1 MSTSQQVAL
10 RVAVPNKGI
19 LSEAAIAMLKEA
31 GYTTRRDPKDLHVVD
46 SSNNIEFFYLR
57 PRDIATYVGS
67 GSLDV
72 GFTGLDLLLDSRS
85 SAVSVANLGFGG
97 STFRF
102 AGPIGKFKSLQ
113 DLSGLR
119 VATAY
124 PSLVEDYLKR
134 EGVVVKLVAL
144 DGAVE
149 VAVRLG
155 VADAVADVV
164 STGNTLRQ
172 AGLEIFGPVILD
184 STAQLIAAPGNA
196 EKSETL
202 LRRLQGVMVA
212 REYVIFDYDCPVSLV
227 EAASAITP
235 GIESPTISPLREA
248 DWVAVRALVKSSET
262 NAKMD
267 ALHDLGARAI
277 LVSAIHAARI

>member
-1 MSTSQQVAL
+1 MI

-19 LSEAAIAMLKEA
+19 LSESAILMLKEA
-31 GYTTRRDPKDLHVVD
+31 GYTVRRDPKDLHVVD
-46 SSNNIEFFYLR
+46 QAHGIEFFYLR

-85 SAVSVANLGFGG
+85 FAESVSDLGFGG

-102 AGPIGKFKSLQ
+102 AGPVGKFKNLK
-113 DLSGLR
+113 DLEGKR

-124 PSLVEDYLKR
+124 PNLVEDFLR
-134 EGVVVKLVAL
+134 QEGVAVQLVQL

-149 VAVRLG
+149 VAVQLG

-172 AGLEIFGPVILD
+172 AGLEIFGPIILE
-184 STAQLIAAPGNA
+184 SSAQLIVSPGRKA
-196 EKSETL
+196 DHSQL
-202 LRRLQGVMVA
+202 LRRMQGVLVA
-212 REYVIFDYDCPVSLV
+212 REYVIFDYDCPANLV
-227 EAASAITP
+227 EQASLITP
-235 GIESPTISPLREA
+235 GIESPTVSPLRDT
-248 DWVAVRALVKSSET
+248 DWVAIRSLVKANEINS
-262 NAKMD
+262 KMD
-267 ALHDLGARAI
+267 ELYDIGARAI

>member
-1 MSTSQQVAL
+1 ML

-19 LSEAAIAMLKEA
+19 LSESAILMLKEA
-31 GYTTRRDPKDLHVVD
+31 GYTVRRDPKDLHVVD
-46 SSNNIEFFYLR
+46 QAHGIEFFYLR

-85 SAVSVANLGFGG
+85 FAESVSDLGFGG

-102 AGPIGKFKSLQ
+102 AGPVGKFKNLK
-113 DLSGLR
+113 DLEGKR

-124 PSLVEDYLKR
+124 PNLVEDFLR
-134 EGVVVKLVAL
+134 QEGIAVQLVQL

-149 VAVRLG
+149 VAVQLG

-172 AGLEIFGPVILD
+172 AGLEIFGPIILE
-184 STAQLIAAPGNA
+184 SSAQLIVSPGRKA
-196 EKSETL
+196 DHTQL
-202 LRRLQGVMVA
+202 LRRMQGVLVA
-212 REYVIFDYDCPVSLV
+212 REYVIFDYDCPANLV
-227 EAASAITP
+227 EQASLITP
-235 GIESPTISPLREA
+235 GIESPTVSPLRDT
-248 DWVAVRALVKSSET
+248 DWVAIRSLVRATEINS
-262 NAKMD
+262 KMD
-267 ALHDLGARAI
+267 ELYDIGARAI

>member
-1 MSTSQQVAL
+1 L
-10 RVAVPNKGI
+10 LKVAVPNKGI
-19 LSEAAIAMLKEA
+19 LSESAIAMLKEA

-46 SSNNIEFFYLR
+46 GENGIEFFYLR

-67 GSLDV
+67 GALDA
-72 GFTGLDLLLDSRS
+72 GFTGLDLMLDSRS
-85 SAVSVANLGFGG
+85 KAESVADLEFGA

-102 AGPIGKFKSLQ
+102 AGPLGKFKTLQ
-113 DLSGLR
+113 DLSGLT

-124 PSLVEDYLKR
+124 PHLVEDFLGKQ
-134 EGVVVKLVAL
+134 GVSVNLVQL

-172 AGLEIFGPVILD
+172 AGLEIFGPTILQSSAHLICAPARAAD
-184 STAQLIAAPGNA
+184 TAA
-196 EKSETL
+196 L
-202 LRRLQGVMVA
+202 LRRLQGVLVA
-212 REYVIFDYDCPVSLV
+212 RQYVIFDYDCPIELV
-227 EAASAITP
+227 ERASAVTP
-235 GIESPTISPLREA
+235 GIESPTVSPLR
-248 DWVAVRALVKSSET
+248 DPNWVAVRALVKTNET

-267 ALHDLGARAI
+267 ALYDLGARAI

>member
-1 MSTSQQVAL
+1 ML
-10 RVAVPNKGI
+10 RVAIPNKGI
-19 LSEAAIAMLKEA
+19 LSETAITMLKEA
-31 GYTTRRDPKDLHVVD
+31 GYATRRDSKELHVID
-46 SSNNIEFFYLR
+46 SDNNIEFFYLR

-72 GFTGLDLLLDSRS
+72 GLTGLDLLLDSRS
-85 SAVSVANLGFGG
+85 PAQTVEDLRFGD

-102 AGPIGKFKSLQ
+102 AGPVGAFKSLA
-113 DLSGLR
+113 DLEGKR

-124 PSLVEDYLKR
+124 VNLVEDYLAK
-134 EGVVVKLVAL
+134 ENIKVQLVQL

-149 VAVRLG
+149 TAVRLG

-172 AGLEIFGPVILD
+172 AGLEIFGPVLLR
-184 STAQLIAAPGNA
+184 STAHLISAPG
-196 EKSETL
+196 KSDVAATL
-202 LRRLQGVMVA
+202 LRRLRGVVVA
-212 REYVIFDYDCPVSLV
+212 REYVIFDYDCPAELV
-227 EAASAITP
+227 DKASEITP
-235 GIESPTISPLREA
+235 GIESPTVSPLRDE

-262 NAKMD
+262 NVTMD
-267 ALHDLGARAI
+267 ALYELGARAI

>member
-1 MSTSQQVAL
+1 MSNML

-46 SSNNIEFFYLR
+46 NTNQIEFFYLR
-57 PRDIATYVGS
+57 PRDIATYVGR
-67 GSLDV
+67 GSLDA

-85 SAVSVANLGFGG
+85 AAQPVADLGFGG

-102 AGPIGKFKSLQ
+102 AGPVGAFKNLKDLEGK
-113 DLSGLR
+113 R

-124 PSLVEDYLKR
+124 ANLVEDFLNR
-134 EGVVVKLVAL
+134 EGIKNVELVSL

-149 VAVRLG
+149 VACRLG

-172 AGLEIFGPVILD
+172 AGLEIFGPVILQ
-184 STAQLIAAPGNA
+184 STAQLIAHPGA
-196 EKSETL
+196 ADKCTTL
-202 LRRLQGVMVA
+202 LRRMQGVLVA
-212 REYVIFDYDCPVSLV
+212 REYVIFDYDCPIHLV
-227 EAASAITP
+227 EEASALTP
-235 GIESPTISPLREA
+235 GIESPTISPLREQ
-248 DWVAVRALVKSSET
+248 DWVAVRALVKSSEI

-267 ALHDLGARAI
+267 ALYELGARAI

>member
-1 MSTSQQVAL
+1 ML

-19 LSEAAIAMLKEA
+19 LSESAILMLKEA
-31 GYTTRRDPKDLHVVD
+31 GYTVRRDPKDLHVVD
-46 SSNNIEFFYLR
+46 QTHGIEFFYLR

-85 SAVSVANLGFGG
+85 KAVSVADLGFGG

-102 AGPIGKFKSLQ
+102 AGPVGVFKQLSDLEGK
-113 DLSGLR
+113 R

-124 PSLVEDYLKR
+124 PHLVEDFLKR
-134 EGVVVKLVAL
+134 EGVSVELVQL

-172 AGLEIFGPVILD
+172 AGLEIFGPIILD
-184 STAQLIAAPGNA
+184 SSAHLIVAPGR
-196 EKSETL
+196 ETEHAQL
-202 LRRLQGVMVA
+202 LRRMQGVLVA
-212 REYVIFDYDCPVSLV
+212 REYVIFDYDCPTELV
-227 EAASAITP
+227 EKASALTP
-235 GIESPTISPLREA
+235 GIESPTISPLRDS
-248 DWVAVRALVKSSET
+248 DWVAVRALVKTGEINS
-262 NAKMD
+262 KMD
-267 ALHDLGARAI
+267 ELYALGARAI

>member
-1 MSTSQQVAL
+1 ML

-19 LSEAAIAMLKEA
+19 LSDSAILMLKEA
-31 GYTTRRDPKDLHVVD
+31 GYTVRRDPKDLHVVD
-46 SSNNIEFFYLR
+46 SVHDIEFFYLR

-85 SAVSVANLGFGG
+85 KAVSVADLGFGG

-102 AGPIGKFKSLQ
+102 AGPVGQFVSLTDLAGK
-113 DLSGLR
+113 R

-124 PSLVEDYLKR
+124 PHLVEDFLKR
-134 EGVVVKLVAL
+134 ESVAVDLVQL

-149 VAVRLG
+149 VAVQLG

-172 AGLEIFGPVILD
+172 AGLEIFGPVILQ
-184 STAQLIAAPGNA
+184 SSAHLIVAPEAGVA
-196 EKSETL
+196 HEQL
-202 LRRLQGVMVA
+202 LRRMQGVLVA
-212 REYVIFDYDCPVSLV
+212 REYVIFDYDCPTNLV
-227 EAASAITP
+227 DQASAITP

-248 DWVAVRALVKSSET
+248 DWVAVRALVKASDINS
-262 NAKMD
+262 KMD
-267 ALHDLGARAI
+267 ELYALGARAI

>member
-1 MSTSQQVAL
+1 ML

-19 LSEAAIAMLKEA
+19 LSESAIAMLKEA
-31 GYTTRRDPKDLHVVD
+31 GYTVRRDPKDLHVVD
-46 SSNNIEFFYLR
+46 QQHGIEFFYLR
-57 PRDIATYVGS
+57 PRDIATYVGA

-85 SAVSVANLGFGG
+85 KAESVADLGFGG

-102 AGPIGKFKSLQ
+102 AGPVGQFKTLKDLAGK
-113 DLSGLR
+113 R

-124 PSLVEDYLKR
+124 PHLVEDFLKA
-134 EGVVVKLVAL
+134 EGVQVELVQL

-172 AGLEIFGPVILD
+172 AGLEIFGPIILQ
-184 STAQLIAAPGNA
+184 SSAQLIVAPNRKA
-196 EKSETL
+196 DHMQL
-202 LRRLQGVMVA
+202 LRRMQGVLVA
-212 REYVIFDYDCPVSLV
+212 REYVIFDYDCPAELV
-227 EAASAITP
+227 EKASAITP
-235 GIESPTISPLREA
+235 GIESPTISPMRDT
-248 DWVAVRALVKSSET
+248 DWVAVRSLVPANEI

-267 ALHDLGARAI
+267 ELYELGARAI

>member
-1 MSTSQQVAL
+1 ML

-19 LSEAAIAMLKEA
+19 LSDTAILMLKEA
-31 GYTTRRDPKDLHVVD
+31 GYAVRRDPKDLHVVD
-46 SSNNIEFFYLR
+46 EANGIEFFYLR
-57 PRDIATYVGS
+57 PRDIATYVGR

-72 GFTGLDLLLDSRS
+72 GLTGLDLLLDSRS
-85 SAVSVANLGFGG
+85 AALSVADLGFGG

-102 AGPIGKFKSLQ
+102 AGPTGRFANLADLEGK
-113 DLSGLR
+113 R

-124 PSLVEDYLKR
+124 PHLVEDFLAR
-134 EGVVVKLVAL
+134 EGVTVDLVPL

-172 AGLEIFGPVILD
+172 AGLEIFGPVLLV
-184 STAQLIAAPGNA
+184 SSAQLIVAPGRA
-196 EKSETL
+196 SEHTQL
-202 LRRLQGVMVA
+202 LRRLQGVQVA
-212 REYVIFDYDCPVSLV
+212 REYVILDYDCPAAIV
-227 EAASAITP
+227 EQATRITP
-235 GIESPTISPLREA
+235 GIESPTISPLQDPE
-248 DWVAVRALVKSSET
+248 WVAVRALVRSNDI

-267 ALHDLGARAI
+267 ELYELGARAL
-277 LVSAIHAARI
+277 LVSALHAARI

>member
-1 MSTSQQVAL
+1 LL

-19 LSEAAIAMLKEA
+19 LSDSAILMLKEA
-31 GYTTRRDPKDLHVVD
+31 GYTVRRDPKDLHVVD
-46 SSNNIEFFYLR
+46 QAHGIEFFYLR
-57 PRDIATYVGS
+57 PRDIATYVGA

-85 SAVSVANLGFGG
+85 KAQSVANLGFGE

-102 AGPIGKFKSLQ
+102 AGPVGVFSSLKDLEGK
-113 DLSGLR
+113 R

-124 PSLVEDYLKR
+124 PHLVEDFLNA
-134 EGVVVKLVAL
+134 EGVQVDLVQL

-149 VAVRLG
+149 VAVQLG

-172 AGLEIFGPVILD
+172 AGLEIFGPVILE
-184 STAQLIAAPGNA
+184 SSAQLIVAPNRKA
-196 EKSETL
+196 DHMQL
-202 LRRLQGVMVA
+202 LRRMQGVLVA
-212 REYVIFDYDCPVSLV
+212 REYVIFDYDCPADLV
-227 EAASAITP
+227 AQASEITP
-235 GIESPTISPLREA
+235 GIESPTISPMRDS
-248 DWVAVRALVKSSET
+248 DWVAVRSLVLATEI

-267 ALHDLGARAI
+267 ELYELGARAI

>member
-1 MSTSQQVAL
+1 MSNPML

-19 LSEAAIAMLKEA
+19 LSESAIAMLKEA

-46 SSNNIEFFYLR
+46 SANQIEFFYLR

-67 GSLDV
+67 GSLDA

-85 SAVSVANLGFGG
+85 KAVTVADLGFGG

-102 AGPIGKFKSLQ
+102 AAPIGKFTNIAELNGK
-113 DLSGLR
+113 R

-124 PSLVEDYLKR
+124 PSLVEDFLKK
-134 EGVVVKLVAL
+134 EGVNVQLVAL

-184 STAQLIAAPGNA
+184 SSAQLIAAPNA
-196 EKSETL
+196 AGKAASL
-202 LRRLQGVMVA
+202 LRRMQGVLVA
-212 REYVIFDYDCPVSLV
+212 REYVIFDYDCPVHLV
-227 EAASAITP
+227 DQASALTP

-248 DWVAVRALVKSSET
+248 DWVAVRALVKSNET
-262 NAKMD
+262 NATMD
-267 ALHDLGARAI
+267 ALYELGARAI

>member
-1 MSTSQQVAL
+1 MKDKTLL

-19 LSEAAIAMLKEA
+19 LSDSAILMLKEA
-31 GYTTRRDPKDLHVVD
+31 GYTVRRDPKDLHVVD
-46 SSNNIEFFYLR
+46 QAHNIEFFYLR

-85 SAVSVANLGFGG
+85 KAVSVADLGFGG

-102 AGPIGKFKSLQ
+102 AGPVGKFNQLS
-113 DLSGLR
+113 DLAGKR

-124 PSLVEDYLKR
+124 PHLVEDFLKNQDINV
-134 EGVVVKLVAL
+134 ELVQL

-149 VAVRLG
+149 VAVQLG

-172 AGLEIFGPVILD
+172 AGLEIFGPVILQ
-184 STAQLIAAPGNA
+184 SSAQLIVAPGKQG
-196 EKSETL
+196 EHSQL
-202 LRRLQGVMVA
+202 LRRMQGVLVA
-212 REYVIFDYDCPVSLV
+212 REYVIFDYDCPTNLV
-227 EAASAITP
+227 DKASAITP
-235 GIESPTISPLREA
+235 GIESPTISPLRDT
-248 DWVAVRALVKSSET
+248 DWVAIRALVKTSEI

-267 ALHDLGARAI
+267 ELYEIGARAI